1 MGRGQWGAGFSGTTI
16 KDTWTKPRVRVV
28 AVEVGWFG
36 WGGLERW
43 GENADNRNW
52 TIKKWEKCEKK
63 KVVYDLI
70 WCEWKNEGE
79 ELLLQKIW
87 YKWSGTT
94 KVPLRLKHI
103 LFLFLK
109 LRIKTGH
116 VESLCAKN
124 HRSYITCV
132 LSFLYTYSSLNF
144 KMAMVVPVF

>member
-1 MGRGQWGAGFSGTTI
+1 MGGDNRRKRGEGSLGNMYEGHIDKAKGGRIEGGRWRWLGWGRNG
-16 KDTWTKPRVRVV
+16 DNCTWT
-28 AVEVGWFG
+28 
-36 WGGLERW
+36 
-43 GENADNRNW
+43 